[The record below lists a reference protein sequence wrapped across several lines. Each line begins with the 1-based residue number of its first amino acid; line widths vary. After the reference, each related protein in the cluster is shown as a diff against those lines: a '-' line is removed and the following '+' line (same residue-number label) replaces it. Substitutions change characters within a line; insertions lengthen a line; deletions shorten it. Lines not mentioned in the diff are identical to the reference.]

1 MAEKPVRRLVQAEE
15 IERRMS
21 IGEYNTL
28 SRVREQMARNP
39 EFAKVMTGLS
49 NENTARLRARLAAEK
64 AGLTKTNYENIRQ
77 RAAQN
82 PKDFALLNV
91 ARRAN
96 FGLSNRKR

>member
-1 MAEKPVRRLVQAEE
+1 MAEKPIQKRVQAEE
-15 IERRMS
+15 IERRMP

-39 EFAKVMTGLS
+39 KFANVMTGLS
-49 NENTARLRARLAAEK
+49 NESAAKFRARLAAEK
-64 AGLTKTNYENIRQ
+64 AGLTKTNYESIRQ
-77 RAAQN
+77 RAVQN